1 MNFDKQTYQGSIV
14 GNREKPQGLETLGVF
29 LVFMVTYT
37 LDGFRLPCLSPI
49 HPFAYVICKDSRK
62 NGLHKR
68 IKIHRFH
75 LLPVPSGRGQ
85 HEYDNGKCKTCQ
97 FLLIF
102 GFTYD
107 IIC

>member
-14 GNREKPQGLETLGVF
+14 GNREKTQGLETLGVF

-75 LLPVPSGRGQ
+75 LLPVPSGRGNMNMIM
-85 HEYDNGKCKTCQ
+85 ENAKLVNFY
-97 FLLIF
+97 
-102 GFTYD
+102 
-107 IIC
+107 